1 MCLFSLIWCD
11 QRQGSI
17 VYSYFMD
24 YHLLLTSYID
34 KVETI
39 SINHLAIFIFNV
51 MYTKYQIF
59 KNNLDVITSEIIAN
73 SDIICIYWLLES
85 RHEVY

>member
-1 MCLFSLIWCD
+1 MKLITHIHVMCLFSLIF
-11 QRQGSI
+11 GVI
-17 VYSYFMD
+17 KGKVLAVYSYFMD

-39 SINHLAIFIFNV
+39 SINHLSIFIFNV

-59 KNNLDVITSEIIAN
+59 
-73 SDIICIYWLLES
+73 
-85 RHEVY
+85 